1 MGKTPKPETSLCR
14 ISCALGTRS
23 GVLCSQMSFV
33 LAERRRPQTQDR
45 QREDGEARKPGKI
58 YHTNVAFVHF
68 DDFFFKLRR
77 MCLH

>member
-1 MGKTPKPETSLCR
+1 
-14 ISCALGTRS
+14 
-23 GVLCSQMSFV
+23 MSFV